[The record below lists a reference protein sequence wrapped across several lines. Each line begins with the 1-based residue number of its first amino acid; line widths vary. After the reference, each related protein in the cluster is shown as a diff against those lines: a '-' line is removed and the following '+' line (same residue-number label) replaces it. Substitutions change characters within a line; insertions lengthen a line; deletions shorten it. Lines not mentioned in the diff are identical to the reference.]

1 MIITATQ
8 FHFIASFISG
18 ILLVIVGL
26 AVLLRQKNSII
37 NRLFFCFFELMGFY
51 ELLTAVQVILLNGTM
66 IFVNNGTGAYIMS
79 GTTSANIIRALL
91 TISFILALASGALAT
106 LIINYGEADIMN
118 LRTLGLGAAVTV
130 LLLIIA
136 VTGESTSMP
145 TVDMMKQMI
154 ALMGGMMSNVVY
166 RTNSGWIG
174 FYISII
180 LFATIIVIM
189 LGIRVKN
196 DKGSVQSKLLRLL
209 IGSLLVI
216 GVLAFFDYIQVT
228 GNFMFIMMNLETH
241 ALLHNIT
248 FIGEILILSAFW
260 TPIRSPTIAIEE
272 TPPNIAPEPIS

>member
-1 MIITATQ
+1 MNITATQ

-18 ILLVIVGL
+18 SLLVIVGL

-241 ALLHNIT
+241 AL
-248 FIGEILILSAFW
+248 
-260 TPIRSPTIAIEE
+260 
-272 TPPNIAPEPIS
+272 